1 MVKADFITP
10 LALALEARDKYTS
23 GHSQRVSNIALM
35 ISRKLEINQGSIRK
49 IELAGLVHDIGKVGI
64 KESVLTKRD
73 KLTDEEYAHI
83 SAHSLIGENILRAV
97 IDDEEILKIVRNHHE
112 RYDGSGYPDG
122 LSGEDIPLGAR
133 ILAVADTY
141 DAMTT
146 DRPYRKALSHETAIA
161 ELKEQSGIQLDP
173 AVVDVFCEMA
183 DGAAVTYLKARAVAV

>member
-1 MVKADFITP
+1 MSKTDFVTP

-35 ISRKLEINQGSIRK
+35 ISRKLEIKQEHIKK

-64 KESVLTKRD
+64 KESVLTKQD
-73 KLTDEEYAHI
+73 KLTHEEYAHI
-83 SAHSLIGENILRAV
+83 SAHSVIGENVLRSV

-122 LSGEDIPLGAR
+122 LSGGDIPLGAR

-141 DAMTT
+141 DAMTS

-173 AVVDVFCEMA
+173 AVVDVFCEMV
-183 DGAAVTYLKARAVAV
+183 DGTAVTDLKARAVAV

>member
-1 MVKADFITP
+1 MAKTDLVTP
-10 LALALEARDKYTS
+10 LALALDARDKYTS

-35 ISRKLEINQGSIRK
+35 ISRKLDITREYIDK
-49 IELAGLVHDIGKVGI
+49 LVLAGLVHDIGKMGI

-83 SAHSLIGENILRAV
+83 SAHSVIGESILRMV
-97 IDDEEILKIVRNHHE
+97 IDDREILQIVRNHHE

-141 DAMTT
+141 DAMTS
-146 DRPYRKALSHETAIA
+146 DRPYRKALSRETALA

-173 AVVDVFCEMA
+173 AVVEVFCVMA
-183 DGAAVTYLKARAVAV
+183 DGAGVLDLQEQAVAV